1 MNRFYRVAADSLA
14 VASVV
19 AVGMLTSTQALPAT
33 HGNADRGKD
42 VYTRCLACHAL
53 AYDRTGPRHCG
64 LFGRQAGTVPGFN
77 YSQAMKDSKIVW
89 NEHTLDIFLKD
100 PMAAVPGT
108 AMGYAGIKDD
118 QERSDLIAYLKRE
131 NQAPVCQGK

>member
-1 MNRFYRVAADSLA
+1 MNRFHRLAADSLA

-19 AVGMLTSTQALPAT
+19 AVGLLTSTRAMPAV
-33 HGNADRGKD
+33 HGDADRGKE

-89 NEHTLDIFLKD
+89 NEHTLDIFLKE

-108 AMGYAGIKDD
+108 AMGYAGITDD

>member
-19 AVGMLTSTQALPAT
+19 AVGMLTSTRALPAT

-131 NQAPVCQGK
+131 NQTPVCQGK